1 MNKLKQIGSRLKSIK
16 LNKKSDANKS
26 NEKIQEAKIEEP
38 KSEEIKDKKIK
49 EKKEK
54 VKKPKKKYK
63 KTLILSFIAI
73 IGILFLT
80 MILAFA
86 LYIIIS
92 SPNFDKNL
100 LYKKESTVLYD
111 KDGNEFAR
119 IGSENRVLVKY
130 EQLPQVLI
138 DSIIATED
146 SRFFQHNGFD
156 AARFLKASM
165 GQLMG
170 KSDAGGASTLTMQ
183 VIKNTYTNSTDHGIK
198 GIVRK
203 FTDIYM
209 AVFKLE
215 SSYTK
220 EEIIEFYVNSQWLGY
235 DGDLNYTGIFGV
247 EQASQY
253 YFGKSVTDINL
264 VEAAL
269 LAGLFQNPTYYNPYT
284 QPERAENRRNTVLNL
299 MVRHGY
305 ITKEEAEEA
314 KAIKVESMLVKR
326 DADKVNDYQAFIDYV
341 LKDVEDNTGINPYVT
356 PVEIYTTLDRS
367 IQSTLTKL
375 EKGELYSFAN
385 DTVQFGMAI
394 TSVKDG
400 SIIAMSGGRNYKAKG
415 LNRASDIKRQ
425 PGSTAKILFDYGP
438 YFEFLNGSTY
448 SMWLD
453 ESYTYS
459 SGKKINNFDRGYKG
473 LITTRRA
480 LVGSR
485 NIPALKA
492 FQAVAKDHIEDLRNF
507 VHGLG
512 IDYGAEGPY
521 ESASIGSFDGVSP
534 LQMSAAYAAY
544 GRGGYYIKPYSYTKV
559 VDPDT
564 EKVYEYKYTKE
575 KVMSDSTAYMITSI
589 LVTAG
594 NENVGG
600 NIKISGTDVAA
611 KGGTTTVDA
620 NKRKE
625 IGLPDTVTPDHWN
638 ITYTPSY
645 SIALWYGYDKLTKE
659 RYLTSTNGGKAR
671 RGIMAAVAK
680 KVYGKNEKFKKPSS
694 VVSAKVELQTFPAQS
709 PSACTPSE
717 LVGTELFKKGTEP
730 SETSSRFAQLDKP
743 TNVSA
748 SVSGQTVTIKWNAIK
763 TPDAIN
769 TTYLQDHFN
778 KYYDNHAS
786 SYYEKRIAY
795 NETTFGDL
803 GYVVSIKNS
812 DGSDTALGFTTST
825 SYTYTTSGQQSDY
838 TFIVKTAYNK
848 FRCNMSA
855 GAEVSASVTPLQPD
869 PTETTQPDQ
878 NNNQNN
884 TN

>member
-1 MNKLKQIGSRLKSIK
+1 MKKLKSLGTKIKNFKFKKKDKSK
-16 LNKKSDANKS
+16 LEDEVKEKSKK
-26 NEKIQEAKIEEP
+26 Q
-38 KSEEIKDKKIK
+38 EEIKQTENL
-49 EKKEK
+49 EKN
-54 VKKPKKKYK
+54 KKPKKKYK
-63 KTLILSFIAI
+63 KTLILSIIALLGI
-73 IGILFLT
+73 IFLT
-80 MILAFA
+80 LILVFA

-92 SPNFDKNL
+92 SPSFNKNL

-138 DSIIATED
+138 DSLIATED

-165 GQLMG
+165 GQIMG

-198 GIVRK
+198 GIIRK

-235 DGDLNYTGIFGV
+235 DGDLNYSGIFGV

-253 YFGKSVTDINL
+253 YFGKSVTDLNL

-269 LAGLFQNPTYYNPYT
+269 LSGLFQNPTYYNPYKN
-284 QPERAENRRNTVLNL
+284 PERAESRRNTVLNL

-305 ITKEEAEEA
+305 ITKDEADEA
-314 KAIKVESMLVKR
+314 KKISVASTLVKR
-326 DADKVNDYQAFIDYV
+326 DANKVNDYQAFIDYV
-341 LKDVEDNTGINPYVT
+341 LKDVEEKTGINPYKT

-367 IQSTLTKL
+367 VQGTLNSL
-375 EKGELYSFAN
+375 ERGELFKFPN
-385 DTVQFGMAI
+385 DSIQFGMAI

-400 SIIAMSGGRNYKAKG
+400 SVVAISGGRNYTAKG
-415 LNRASDIKRQ
+415 LNRATDIKRQ

-492 FQAVAKDHIEDLRNF
+492 FQAVSKDHIEDIRNF

-521 ESASIGSFDGVSP
+521 ESASIGSFDGVNP
-534 LQMSAAYAAY
+534 LQMSAAYASYA
-544 GRGGYYIKPYSYTKV
+544 RGGYYIAPYSFTKV
-559 VDPDT
+559 VDPET
-564 EKVYEYKYTKE
+564 EKIYEHKYTKE

-589 LVTAG
+589 LITAG

-600 NIKISGTDVAA
+600 NINISGTDVAA

-620 NKRKE
+620 NQRKE
-625 IGLPDTVTPDHWN
+625 IGLPDNVTMDHWN
-638 ITYTPSY
+638 ITYSPSY
-645 SIALWYGYDKLTKE
+645 SIALWYGYDKLSKE
-659 RYLTSTNGGKAR
+659 HYLVSSNGGKAR
-671 RGIMAAVAK
+671 RSIMAAVAK
-680 KVYGKNEKFKKPSS
+680 KVYPKNEKFKKPSS

-709 PSACTPSE
+709 PSACTPSD
-717 LVGTELFKKGTEP
+717 LVTTELFKKGTEP
-730 SETSSRFAQLDKP
+730 SETSNRFAELEKP
-743 TNVSA
+743 KNVTA
-748 SVSGQTVTIKWNAIK
+748 SVVGQTVNIKWDAIK

-769 TTYLQDHFN
+769 PTYLQEHFN
-778 KYYDNHAS
+778 KYYDNHAAQ
-786 SYYEKRIAY
+786 YYEKRVSY
-795 NETTFGDL
+795 NNSTFGTL
-803 GYVVSIKNS
+803 GYQVSIKNTN
-812 DGSDTALGFTTST
+812 GSETNLGFTNATNY
-825 SYTYTTSGQQSDY
+825 SYTVSGTESEY
-838 TFIVKTAYNK
+838 KFIVRSSYSNFK
-848 FRCNMSA
+848 CNMSA
-855 GAEVSASVTPLQPD
+855 GQEVSVKVTPVTPPTPD
-869 PTETTQPDQ
+869 PIAPGEP
-878 NNNQNN
+878 NQNTGN
-884 TN
+884 

>member
-1 MNKLKQIGSRLKSIK
+1 MNKLKKMVLKLKNIK
-16 LNKKSDANKS
+16 LNKNKKDKKPD
-26 NEKIQEAKIEEP
+26 EKIEEV
-38 KSEEIKDKKIK
+38 KVEETKTEDIKKTNGKEKKIK
-49 EKKEK
+49 D
-54 VKKPKKKYK
+54 KKPKKKYK

-73 IGILFLT
+73 LGILFLT

-111 KDGNEFAR
+111 KAGNEFAR
-119 IGSENRVLVKY
+119 IGTENRVLVKY

-165 GQLMG
+165 GQVMG

-198 GIVRK
+198 GIIRK

-253 YFGKSVTDINL
+253 YFGKSVTDLNL

-269 LAGLFQNPTYYNPYT
+269 IAGLFQNPTYYNPYT
-284 QPERAENRRNTVLNL
+284 QPERAEKRRNTVLNL

-305 ITKEEAEEA
+305 ITKEEGEEA

-326 DADKVNDYQAFIDYV
+326 DAEKVNDYQAFIDYV
-341 LKDVEDNTGINPYVT
+341 LKDVEEKTGINAYVT

-367 IQSTLTKL
+367 IQSTLTSL
-375 EKGELYSFAN
+375 EKGDLYSFAN
-385 DTVQFGMAI
+385 DTVQYGMAI

-400 SIIAMSGGRNYKAKG
+400 SIVAMSGGRNYKAKG
-415 LNRASDIKRQ
+415 LNRATDIKRQ

-492 FQAVAKDHIEDLRNF
+492 FQAVSKDHMEDLRNF

-512 IDYGAEGPY
+512 INYGDEGPY

-559 VDPDT
+559 VDPET

-680 KVYGKNEKFKKPSS
+680 KVYVKNEKFKKPSS
-694 VVSAKVELQTFPAQS
+694 VVSAKVELETFPAQS
-709 PSACTPSE
+709 PSACTPSD

-743 TNVSA
+743 SNVSA
-748 SVSGQTVTIKWNAIK
+748 TASDQTITIKWNAAK

-769 TTYLQDHFN
+769 TTYLQEHFN
-778 KYYDNHAS
+778 KYYDNHAAK
-786 SYYEKRIAY
+786 YYEKRIAY
-795 NETTFGDL
+795 NDSTFGEF
-803 GYVVSIKNS
+803 GYVVSVKNS
-812 DGSDTALGFTTST
+812 DGSETALGFTTGT
-825 SYTYTTSGQQSDY
+825 SYTYTTNGQQSNY
-838 TFIVKTAYNK
+838 TFVVKTAYNK

-855 GAEVSASVTPLQPD
+855 GAEVSVTVNASQPE
-869 PTETTQPDQ
+869 PTQPENPEQ
-878 NNNQNN
+878 NNP

>member
-1 MNKLKQIGSRLKSIK
+1 MNKLKNIGSKLKFK
-16 LNKKSDANKS
+16 
-26 NEKIQEAKIEEP
+26 
-38 KSEEIKDKKIK
+38 
-49 EKKEK
+49 KKEK
-54 VKKPKKKYK
+54 IKTETVDKKPKEKKPKKKYK
-63 KTLILSFIAI
+63 KTLILSIIAI
-73 IGILFLT
+73 LGILFLT
-80 MILAFA
+80 LILVFA

-92 SPNFDKNL
+92 SPSFDKNL

-138 DSIIATED
+138 DSLIATED

-156 AARFLKASM
+156 AARFVKASV

-198 GIVRK
+198 GIIRK

-215 SSYTK
+215 SAYTK

-253 YFGKSVTDINL
+253 YFGKSVTDLNL

-269 LAGLFQNPTYYNPYT
+269 IAGLFQNPTYYNPYT
-284 QPERAENRRNTVLNL
+284 HPERAESRRNTVLNL
-299 MVRHGY
+299 MHRHGY
-305 ITKEEAEEA
+305 ITKEEADEA
-314 KAIKVESMLVKR
+314 KSIKVATTLVKR
-326 DADKVNDYQAFIDYV
+326 DAEKVNEYQAFIDFV
-341 LKDVEDNTGINPYVT
+341 LKDVEEKTGINAYKT
-356 PVEIYTTLDRS
+356 PVEIYTTLDRTV
-367 IQSTLTKL
+367 QSTLTSL
-375 EKGELYSFAN
+375 EKGELFTFPN
-385 DTVQFGMAI
+385 DSIQFGMAI
-394 TSVKDG
+394 TSLKDG
-400 SIIAMSGGRNYKAKG
+400 SIVAMSGGRNYKAKG
-415 LNRASDIKRQ
+415 LNRATEIKRQ

-448 SMWLD
+448 SMFLD

-473 LITTRRA
+473 LITARRA

-492 FQAVAKDHIEDLRNF
+492 FQAVSKDHIEDLRTF
-507 VHGLG
+507 VHSLG
-512 IDYGAEGPY
+512 INYGDEGPY
-521 ESASIGSFDGVSP
+521 ESASIGSFDGVNP

-544 GRGGYYIKPYSYTKV
+544 GRGGYYIAPYSFTKV
-559 VDPDT
+559 VDPET
-564 EKVYEYKYTKE
+564 EKVHEYKYTKE
-575 KVMSDSTAYMITSI
+575 KAMSDSTAYMITSI

-594 NENVGG
+594 KENVGG
-600 NIKISGTDVAA
+600 NINISGTEVAA

-620 NKRKE
+620 ARRKE
-625 IGLPDTVTPDHWN
+625 IGLPDNVTMDHWN
-638 ITYTPSY
+638 ITYSPSY

-659 RYLTSTNGGKAR
+659 RYLVSSNGGKAR
-671 RGIMAAVAK
+671 RAIMAAVAK
-680 KVYGKNEKFKKPSS
+680 KVYPKNEKFKKPSS
-694 VVSAKVELQTFPAQS
+694 VVSAKVEMQTFPAQS

-717 LVGTELFKKGTEP
+717 LIGTELFKKGTEP
-730 SETSSRFAQLDKP
+730 SETSTRFSQLDKP
-743 TNVSA
+743 TNVTASA
-748 SVSGQTVTIKWNAIK
+748 SGQTVTIRWDAIK

-769 TTYLQDHFN
+769 PTVLQEHFN

-786 SYYEKRIAY
+786 EYYQKRINY
-795 NETTFGDL
+795 NNSVLGTL
-803 GYVVSIKNS
+803 GYQIYLKNQ
-812 DGSDTALGFTTST
+812 DGSETSLGFTNNT
-825 SYTYTTSGQQSDY
+825 SYTYNATGQQTDY
-838 TFIVKTAYNK
+838 TFIVKASYSNFK
-848 FRCNMSA
+848 CNMSA
-855 GAEVSASVTPLQPD
+855 GQSVSVKVTPPA
-869 PTETTQPDQ
+869 PTPTPTPTPSDQ
-878 NNNQNN
+878 EASQTDQQ
-884 TN
+884 TNPGV

>member
-1 MNKLKQIGSRLKSIK
+1 MNKLKKLGSKIK
-16 LNKKSDANKS
+16 HFKIKKKTKPEKEEKINKNNKVEKIDVETKKS
-26 NEKIQEAKIEEP
+26 
-38 KSEEIKDKKIK
+38 
-49 EKKEK
+49 
-54 VKKPKKKYK
+54 KKKTKRKFK
-63 KTLILSFIAI
+63 KTIILSIIAFLGI
-73 IGILFLT
+73 IFLT
-80 MILAFA
+80 LVLAFA

-130 EQLPQVLI
+130 EQLPQVLV

-156 AARFLKASM
+156 AARFLKASV
-165 GQLMG
+165 GQVMG
-170 KSDAGGASTLTMQ
+170 KNDAGGASTLTMQ
-183 VIKNTYTNSTDHGIK
+183 VIKNTYTSSTDHGIK

-215 SSYTK
+215 SAYTK

-235 DGDLNYTGIFGV
+235 DGDLNYSGIFGV

-269 LAGLFQNPTYYNPYT
+269 LAGLFQNPTYYNPYKY
-284 QPERAENRRNTVLNL
+284 PERAESRRNTVLNL
-299 MVRHGY
+299 LRRHGY
-305 ITKEEAEEA
+305 ITEEEAEAA
-314 KAIKVESMLVKR
+314 KTIKVESMLVKR
-326 DADKVNDYQAFIDYV
+326 DAEKVNEYQAFIDYV
-341 LKDVEDNTGINPYVT
+341 IKDVENKTGINAYKT

-367 IQSTLTKL
+367 IQSTLTSL
-375 EKGELYSFAN
+375 EKGELFNFPN

-400 SIIAMSGGRNYKAKG
+400 SVVALSGGREYKAKG
-415 LNRASDIKRQ
+415 LNRATDIKRQ

-438 YFEFLNGSTY
+438 YFEYLNGSTY

-480 LVGSR
+480 LIGSR

-492 FQAVAKDHIEDLRNF
+492 FQAVSKDHMEDLRNF

-512 IDYGAEGPY
+512 INYGNEGPY
-521 ESASIGSFDGVSP
+521 ESASIGSFDGVNP
-534 LQMSAAYAAY
+534 LQMSAAYAAF
-544 GRGGYYIKPYSYTKV
+544 GRGGYYIEPYSYTKI
-559 VDPDT
+559 VDPET
-564 EKVYEYKYTKE
+564 EKIYEYKYTKE

-600 NIKISGTDVAA
+600 NINISGTDVAA

-620 NKRKE
+620 AKRKE

-638 ITYTPSY
+638 VTYTPSY

-671 RGIMAAVAK
+671 RSIMAAVAK
-680 KVYGKNEKFKKPSS
+680 KVYPKNEKFKKPSS

-709 PSACTPSE
+709 PSSCTPSE
-717 LVGTELFKKGTEP
+717 LVTTELFKKGTEP
-730 SETSSRFAQLDKP
+730 SETSNRFSQLENP
-743 TNVSA
+743 TGVAATAND
-748 SVSGQTVTIKWNAIK
+748 QIITIKWNEIK

-769 TTYLQDHFN
+769 PTYLQEHFN
-778 KYYDNHAS
+778 KYYDNHAAA
-786 SYYEKRIAY
+786 YYEKRVSY
-795 NETTFGDL
+795 NNSTFGTLGYQVSLKNADGSETT
-803 GYVVSIKNS
+803 
-812 DGSDTALGFTTST
+812 LGFTNGT
-825 SYTYTTSGQQSDY
+825 SYTYTASGQQSDY
-838 TFIVKTAYNK
+838 TFIVRSSYSNFK
-848 FRCNMSA
+848 CNMSS
-855 GAEVSASVTPLQPD
+855 GQTVNVKVNVNQTTP
-869 PTETTQPDQ
+869 TQPEQ
-878 NNNQNN
+878 NEQNN
-884 TN
+884 TGVQNNG

>member
-1 MNKLKQIGSRLKSIK
+1 MNKFKNFGSKLKNK
-16 LNKKSDANKS
+16 LSK
-26 NEKIQEAKIEEP
+26 
-38 KSEEIKDKKIK
+38 KDKKLSSTSSDATSQGQG
-49 EKKEK
+49 KKK
-54 VKKPKKKYK
+54 KKKYK
-63 KTLILSFIAI
+63 KTLILSIIAVF
-73 IGILFLT
+73 GILFLT
-80 MILAFA
+80 LILIFA

-119 IGSENRVLVKY
+119 IGSENRVLVTY

-138 DSIIATED
+138 DSLIATED

-183 VIKNTYTNSTDHGIK
+183 VIKNTYTNSTDHGLK
-198 GIVRK
+198 GIIRK

-209 AVFKLE
+209 SVFKLE

-253 YFGKSVTDINL
+253 YFGKSVTDLNL
-264 VEAAL
+264 AEAAL
-269 LAGLFQNPTYYNPYT
+269 MSGLFQNPTYYNPYAH
-284 QPERAENRRNTVLNL
+284 PERAEKRRNTVLNL

-305 ITKEEAEEA
+305 ITKEEKEEA
-314 KAIKVESMLVKR
+314 QKISVESLLVKR
-326 DADKVNDYQAFIDYV
+326 DDNKTNDYQAFIDFV
-341 LKDVEDNTGINPYVT
+341 LKDVEEKTGINAYIT

-367 IQSTLTKL
+367 VQGTLTSL
-375 EKGELYSFAN
+375 EKGELYTFPN
-385 DTVQFGMAI
+385 DTIQFGMAI

-400 SIIAMSGGRNYKAKG
+400 SIVAMSGGREYKAKG
-415 LNRASDIKRQ
+415 LNRATEIKRQ

-448 SMWLD
+448 SMFLD

-473 LITTRRA
+473 LITARRA

-492 FQAVAKDHIEDLRNF
+492 FQAVSKDHMEDLRNF
-507 VHGLG
+507 VHSLG
-512 IDYGAEGPY
+512 IDYGPEGPY
-521 ESASIGSFDGVSP
+521 ESAAIGSFDGVNP
-534 LQMSAAYAAY
+534 LTMSAAYAAY
-544 GRGGYYIKPYSYTKV
+544 GRGGYYIEPYSFTKII
-559 VDPDT
+559 DPET

-594 NENVGG
+594 KENVGG
-600 NIKISGTDVAA
+600 NINISGTDVAA

-620 NKRKE
+620 NRRKE
-625 IGLPDTVTPDHWN
+625 IGLPNNVTMDHWN
-638 ITYTPSY
+638 ITYSPSY

-659 RYLTSTNGGKAR
+659 RYLVSATGGKAR
-671 RGIMAAVAK
+671 RAIMASVAK
-680 KVYGKNEKFKKPSS
+680 RVYPKNERFKKPSS

-717 LVGTELFKKGTEP
+717 LIGTELFKKGTEP

-743 TNVSA
+743 GNLSA
-748 SVSGQTVTIKWNAIK
+748 SASNNVVTLKWDAIK

-769 TTYLQDHFN
+769 PSYLQEHFN
-778 KYYDNHAS
+778 KYYDNHAAA
-786 SYYEKRIAY
+786 YYEKRINY
-795 NETTFGDL
+795 NNSVFGSL
-803 GYVVSIKNS
+803 GYQVYVKNQ
-812 DGSDTALGFTTST
+812 DGSENSIGFTNGT
-825 SYTYTTSGQQSDY
+825 SYTYTTNGSQSEY
-838 TFIVKTAYNK
+838 TFIVKASYSNFK
-848 FRCNMSA
+848 CNMSA
-855 GAEVSASVTPLQPD
+855 GATTTVKVTPTVVPPKPD
-869 PTETTQPDQ
+869 NTTPQNNENQ
-878 NNNQNN
+878 NNNTTENQN
-884 TN
+884 T

>member
-1 MNKLKQIGSRLKSIK
+1 MSKFKSLGSKIKNFKLKK
-16 LNKKSDANKS
+16 ND
-26 NEKIQEAKIEEP
+26 
-38 KSEEIKDKKIK
+38 DKKTKKVIK
-49 EKKEK
+49 KNDAEVKEK

-73 IGILFLT
+73 LGILFLT
-80 MILAFA
+80 LILAFA

-146 SRFFQHNGFD
+146 SRFFQHSGFD
-156 AARFLKASM
+156 AARFLKASF

-198 GIVRK
+198 GIIRK

-235 DGDLNYTGIFGV
+235 DGDLNYSGIFGV

-269 LAGLFQNPTYYNPYT
+269 LAGLFQNPTYYNPYKFP
-284 QPERAENRRNTVLNL
+284 QRAETRRNTVLNL

-305 ITKEEAEEA
+305 ITKDEAEDA
-314 KAIKVESMLVKR
+314 KKISVASTLVKR
-326 DADKVNDYQAFIDYV
+326 DTDKVNDYQAFIDFV
-341 LKDVEDNTGINPYVT
+341 LKDVEEKTGINAYKT

-367 IQSTLTKL
+367 VQTTLTSL
-375 EKGELYSFAN
+375 EKGDLFKFPN
-385 DTVQFGMAI
+385 DTIQFGMAI

-400 SIIAMSGGRNYKAKG
+400 SVVAMSGGRNYTAKG
-415 LNRASDIKRQ
+415 LNRATDIKRQ

-448 SMWLD
+448 SMFLD

-473 LITTRRA
+473 LITARRA

-492 FQAVAKDHIEDLRNF
+492 FQAVSKDHMEDLRNF

-512 IDYGAEGPY
+512 INYGSEGPY
-521 ESASIGSFDGVSP
+521 ESASIGSFDGVNP

-544 GRGGYYIKPYSYTKV
+544 ARGGYYITPYSFTKV
-559 VDPDT
+559 VNPET
-564 EKVYEYKYTKE
+564 EKVHEYKYTKE

-594 NENVGG
+594 KENVGG
-600 NIKISGTDVAA
+600 NINISGTEVAA

-620 NKRKE
+620 AKRKE
-625 IGLPDTVTPDHWN
+625 IGLPDNVTMDHWN
-638 ITYTPSY
+638 ITYSPSY

-659 RYLTSTNGGKAR
+659 RYLVSANGGKAR
-671 RGIMAAVAK
+671 RSIMAAVAK
-680 KVYGKNEKFKKPSS
+680 KVYPKNEKFKKPSS

-709 PSACTPSE
+709 PSACTPSD
-717 LVGTELFKKGTEP
+717 LVSTELFKKGTEP
-730 SETSSRFAQLDKP
+730 SETSNRFATLEKP
-743 TNVSA
+743 TNLTASA
-748 SVSGQTVTIKWNAIK
+748 NGQTITLKWNGIK

-769 TTYLQDHFN
+769 PSVLQEHFN
-778 KYYDNHAS
+778 KYYDNHAQQ
-786 SYYEKRIAY
+786 YYEKRISY
-795 NETTFGDL
+795 NDSTFGTL
-803 GYVVSIKNS
+803 GYQVSIKNA
-812 DGSDTALGFTTST
+812 DGSETNLGFTNNT
-825 SYTYTTSGQQSDY
+825 SYVYTANGQQTDY
-838 TFIVKTAYNK
+838 KFIVRSAYSN
-848 FRCNMSA
+848 FRCNASA
-855 GAEVSASVTPLQPD
+855 AQEVSVKVAQTTPD
-869 PTETTQPDQ
+869 TTDNTNTDNETT
-878 NNNQNN
+878 N
-884 TN
+884 